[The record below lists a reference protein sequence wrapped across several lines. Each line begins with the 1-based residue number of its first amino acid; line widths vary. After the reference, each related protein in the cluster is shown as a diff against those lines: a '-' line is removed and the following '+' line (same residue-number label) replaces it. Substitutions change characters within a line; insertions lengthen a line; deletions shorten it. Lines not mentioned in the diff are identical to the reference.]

1 MRSVWMVVSGFAM
14 AVAIGGAV
22 YYLLPRQSAEPDAG
36 AFSVPPQPSTGNR
49 VLVVPAD
56 NPLLT
61 ASRGQLDRWVPLYP
75 IRCGEILFEK
85 ADAHAKHFSR
95 CVEEIRS
102 RVAHYTGASISRND
116 VLDPRVKAHWQEVMG
131 AK

>member
-22 YYLLPRQSAEPDAG
+22 YYLLPRQSAEPDAS
-36 AFSVPPQPSTGNR
+36 AFSVPPQPSNDSR
-49 VLVVPAD
+49 VRVVPAD

-61 ASRGQLDRWVPLYP
+61 ASRRQLGRWVPLYP
-75 IRCGEILFEK
+75 IRCGEILFEN
-85 ADAHAKHFSR
+85 ADPTARNFTF
-95 CVEEIRS
+95 CIGEIRN